1 MWPGQK
7 IFRRFSPFAL
17 LERIKRQKTE
27 RRTVINN
34 NETKKNN
41 EALADEAL
49 DQVAGG
55 VRERLTWQW
64 ESSSPRVLTCGIC
77 HKSDA
82 SVAVYTI
89 DLGKGWTSMMYLCP
103 NCLADERKKYKV
115 TEGWGGK

>member
-1 MWPGQK
+1 M
-7 IFRRFSPFAL
+7 
-17 LERIKRQKTE
+17 E
-27 RRTVINN
+27 N
-34 NETKKNN
+34 NENKKAP
-41 EALADEAL
+41 EALADESL
-49 DQVAGG
+49 DAVTGG
-55 VRERLTWQW
+55 AKRIVWPW

-103 NCLADERKKYKV
+103 NCLADERKQYKV